1 MRIAVN
7 TRLLIKDKLD
17 GIGWFAFETLKR
29 ITRDHPEHSFIF
41 VFDRPYNQEFIFQ
54 ENVEGIFVSPP
65 ARHPLL
71 WYTWFELSLPAAIK
85 KAGADIFFSPDGY
98 MPLSLKIPSL
108 IAIHD
113 LNFHHRPFDLPIS
126 SRFYYRRYFPRFARK
141 ANRIV
146 TVSEFSKKDIASSYS
161 IDENKIDIVFNGA
174 NEVYSPIPDELI
186 ENTRSSLTMGAPY
199 FVFVGSLH
207 PRKNL
212 SRLLLAF
219 DDFKKTQPGPYKL
232 VIVGEK
238 IFLTAEIEKTYRKMI
253 HRMDVIFHDRL
264 SPAELHHVLGAAAG
278 LIFVPLFEGFG
289 IPLLEAM
296 HCEIPILT
304 SSVTALPE
312 IAGKAALYADPMD
325 VASIADGMKS
335 LATDIDLRNE
345 LISAGR
351 IRKAAFSWDMTAEKV
366 WKSIEMIIPDN

>member
-17 GIGWFAFETLKR
+17 GIGWFAYETLKR

-41 VFDRPYNQEFIFQ
+41 MFDRPFNQEFIFQ
-54 ENVEGIFVSPP
+54 ENVEGIVVSPP

-71 WYTWFELSLPAAIK
+71 WYTWFELFLPAAIK
-85 KAGADIFFSPDGY
+85 KTGADILFSPDGY
-98 MPLSLKIPSL
+98 MPLNLKIPAL

-113 LNFHHRPFDLPIS
+113 INFHHRPFDLPIS
-126 SRFYYRRYFPRFARK
+126 SRFYYRRYFPCFARK
-141 ANRIV
+141 ADRIV
-146 TVSEFSKKDIASSYS
+146 TVSAFSKKDIASSYS
-161 IDENKIDIVFNGA
+161 IDVNKIDIVFNGS
-174 NEVYSPIPDELI
+174 NEVYSPVPDELI
-186 ENTRSSLTMGAPY
+186 EKTRNSLTGGAPY

-219 DDFKKTQPGPYKL
+219 DHFKKTRPNPYKL

-238 IFLTAEIEKTYRKMI
+238 IFMTAEIEKTYREMQ
-253 HRMDVIFHDRL
+253 HGMDVIFHDRL
-264 SPAELHHVLGAAAG
+264 SPAKLHHVLGAAAG
-278 LIFVPLFEGFG
+278 LTFVPLFEGFG

-304 SSVTALPE
+304 SNVTSLPE
-312 IAGKAALYADPMD
+312 IAGQAALYVDPMN
-325 VASIADGMKS
+325 VTAIAEGMES
-335 LATDIDLRNE
+335 LAIDIDLRNR

-351 IRKAAFSWDMTAEKV
+351 VRKTAFSWDMTADKV
-366 WKSIEMIIPDN
+366 WKSIEMVMPEN